1 MYPLTYCDSIPFYTI
16 LCSSLFLYLFY
27 ILVEII
33 HTHTGLSGVWDCTT
47 WKVGLSVRLIL
58 QEFEIDMAVQEQITA
73 SHPLTT
79 GNDNEVLKVEW
90 VEDCQ
95 SLTSIQDMKPV
106 GCARPSSLYQN
117 EHCFGWL
124 MLIISGECWISIL
137 SLEM

>member
-1 MYPLTYCDSIPFYTI
+1 MFIFVPIFILYTR
-16 LCSSLFLYLFY
+16 SNYS
-27 ILVEII
+27 
-33 HTHTGLSGVWDCTT
+33 HTHTGLSGVWVCTS

-106 GCARPSSLYQN
+106 GSGARPSSLYQN